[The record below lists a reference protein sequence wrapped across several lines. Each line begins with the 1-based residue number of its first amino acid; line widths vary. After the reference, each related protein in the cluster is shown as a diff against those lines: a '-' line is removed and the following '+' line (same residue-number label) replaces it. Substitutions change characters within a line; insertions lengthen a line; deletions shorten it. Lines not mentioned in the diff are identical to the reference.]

1 MLEKID
7 FAFLDSG
14 TGGIPYMISLHEKM
28 PEAKCVYLGDTLHFP
43 YGEKTPEEVT
53 KCASETISEIVR
65 KWNPKVIVVAC
76 NTISVT
82 ALEDLRKLFPE
93 ISIIGTVPA
102 IKLAAKITK
111 NKRIGLLA
119 TNATV
124 RHPYCQRLINDFAS
138 DCFVAKRGEPD
149 LVNFV
154 EKRYF
159 EASEEERLQAVK
171 PAADFFKSQG
181 CDTIILGCTHFTH
194 IFNEMKKACGDK
206 IQVVDSRDGVAN
218 QAIRKLK
225 IKNAELRINESEPK
239 QEENAAIEQRSVSRP
254 QKIEC
259 NSNQEIQNLT
269 FFVTKA
275 DEKEEEEYKSLCKNM
290 KIPYGGVLHLTIHN

>member
-1 MLEKID
+1 MDFTSRID

-28 PEAKCVYLGDTLHFP
+28 PEARCVYLGDTLHFP
-43 YGEKTPEEVT
+43 YGEKTPEQVT
-53 KCASETISEIVR
+53 ECAAETIRTVV
-65 KWNPKVIVVAC
+65 KNWNPKVIVIAC

-82 ALEDLRKLFPE
+82 ALDELRKIFPE

-102 IKLAAKITK
+102 IKLAAKITR

-124 RHPYCQRLINDFAS
+124 RHPYCQRLIDDFAS
-138 DCFVAKRGEPD
+138 DCFVAKRGDPD

-159 EASEEERLQAVK
+159 EADEEERLAAVK
-171 PAADFFKSQG
+171 PAADFFKAQN
-181 CDTIILGCTHFTH
+181 CDTVVLGCTHFTH
-194 IFNEMKKACGDK
+194 IFNEMKKACGEE

-218 QAIRKLK
+218 QAIRKLRMQNSK
-225 IKNAELRINESEPK
+225 CGIDECGANVASPSDELL
-239 QEENAAIEQRSVSRP
+239 
-254 QKIEC
+254 
-259 NSNQEIQNLT
+259 NLT

-275 DEKEEEEYKSLCKNM
+275 DKKEEEEYKSLCKNM
-290 KIPYGGVLHLTIHN
+290 DIPYGGILRI

>member
-1 MLEKID
+1 MDFTSRID

-28 PEAKCVYLGDTLHFP
+28 PEARCVYLGDTLHFP
-43 YGEKTPEEVT
+43 YGEKTPEQVT
-53 KCASETISEIVR
+53 ECAAETIRTVV
-65 KWNPKVIVVAC
+65 KNWNPKVIVIAC

-82 ALEDLRKLFPE
+82 ALDELRKIFPE

-102 IKLAAKITK
+102 IKLAAKITR

-124 RHPYCQRLINDFAS
+124 RHPYCQRLIDDFAS
-138 DCFVAKRGEPD
+138 DCFVAKRGDPD

-159 EASEEERLQAVK
+159 EADEEERLAAVK
-171 PAADFFKSQG
+171 PAADFFKAQN
-181 CDTIILGCTHFTH
+181 CDTVVLGCTHFTH
-194 IFNEMKKACGDK
+194 IFNEMKKACGEE

-218 QAIRKLK
+218 QAIRKLRMQNSK
-225 IKNAELRINESEPK
+225 CKTDECGANVASPSDELL
-239 QEENAAIEQRSVSRP
+239 
-254 QKIEC
+254 
-259 NSNQEIQNLT
+259 NLT

-275 DEKEEEEYKSLCKNM
+275 DKKEEEEYKSLCKNM
-290 KIPYGGVLHLTIHN
+290 DIPYGGILRI

>member
-14 TGGIPYMISLHEKM
+14 TGGIPYMISLLKKM

-53 KCASETISEIVR
+53 KCAGEAISLII
-65 KWNPKVIVVAC
+65 KTWNPKVIVVAC

-124 RHPYCQRLINDFAS
+124 HHPYCQKLIEDFAA
-138 DCFVAKRGEPD
+138 DCFVSMRADPD

-154 EKRYF
+154 EKKYF
-159 EASEEERLQAVK
+159 EASEQERLDAVK
-171 PAADFFKSQG
+171 PAADFFKSKN
-181 CDTIILGCTHFTH
+181 CDTVILGCTHFTH
-194 IFNEMKKACGDK
+194 IFDEMKNACGGE

-218 QAIRKLK
+218 QAIRKLR
-225 IKNAELRINESEPK
+225 IKNEELTISASGAGEETTHSASQNHKICGNLCESADK
-239 QEENAAIEQRSVSRP
+239 
-254 QKIEC
+254 
-259 NSNQEIQNLT
+259 IQNLT

-275 DEKEEEEYKSLCKNM
+275 DEKEEKEYKTLCKNM
-290 KIPYGGVLHLTIHN
+290 NIPYGGIL

>member
-1 MLEKID
+1 MDFTTRID

-28 PEAKCVYLGDTLHFP
+28 PEARCVYLGDTVHFP
-43 YGEKTPEEVT
+43 YGEKTSSQVT
-53 KCASETISEIVR
+53 ECASETISMIV
-65 KWNPKVIVVAC
+65 KLWNPKVIVVAC

-82 ALEDLRKLFPE
+82 ALDELRKIFPE

-102 IKLAAKITK
+102 IKLAAKITR

-124 RHPYCQRLINDFAS
+124 RHPYCQRLIDDFAS
-138 DCFVAKRGEPD
+138 DCFVAKRGDPD

-159 EASEEERLQAVK
+159 EADEEERLAAVK
-171 PAADFFKSQG
+171 PAADFFKAQN
-181 CDTIILGCTHFTH
+181 CDTVVLGCTHFTH
-194 IFNEMKKACGDK
+194 IFNEMKKACGEG

-218 QAIRKLK
+218 QSIRKLRMQNSK
-225 IKNAELRINESEPK
+225 CKTDECGANVASPSDELL
-239 QEENAAIEQRSVSRP
+239 
-254 QKIEC
+254 
-259 NSNQEIQNLT
+259 NLT

-275 DEKEEEEYKSLCKNM
+275 DKKEEDEYKSLCKNM
-290 KIPYGGVLHLTIHN
+290 DIPYGGILRI

>member
-14 TGGIPYMISLHEKM
+14 TGGIPYMISLYKKM

-43 YGEKTPEEVT
+43 YGEKTTEEVT
-53 KCASETISEIVR
+53 KCAGEAISLIIK

-82 ALEDLRKLFPE
+82 ALEDLRNLFPE

-124 RHPYCQRLINDFAS
+124 HHPYCQKLIEDFAS
-138 DCFVAKRGEPD
+138 DCFVSMRADPD

-154 EKRYF
+154 EKKYF
-159 EASEEERLQAVK
+159 EAGEQERLDAVK
-171 PAADFFKSQG
+171 PAADFFKSQN
-181 CDTIILGCTHFTH
+181 CDTVILGCTHFTH
-194 IFNEMKKACGDK
+194 IFGEMKKACGGE

-225 IKNAELRINESEPK
+225 IKNEELRINESETK
-239 QEENAAIEQRSVSRP
+239 QAEENTAAERRSVSKP

-259 NSNQEIQNLT
+259 NSNQKIQNLT

-275 DEKEEEEYKSLCKNM
+275 DEKEEEEYKTLCKNM
-290 KIPYGGVLHLTIHN
+290 NIPYGGIL

>member
-1 MLEKID
+1 MNNKID

-53 KCASETISEIVR
+53 KCASETISQIIR
-65 KWNPKVIVVAC
+65 TWNPKVIVVAC

-124 RHPYCQRLINDFAS
+124 RHPYCQKLIEDFAS
-138 DCFVAKRGEPD
+138 DCFVAKRGDPD
-149 LVNFV
+149 LVNFI

-159 EASEEERLQAVK
+159 ESSEEERLEAVK

-181 CDTIILGCTHFTH
+181 CDTVILGCTHFTH
-194 IFNEMKKACGDK
+194 IFDEMKKACGDE

-218 QAIRKLK
+218 QAVRKWREKQDSSYEVRSKKYDLETARPASQNHK
-225 IKNAELRINESEPK
+225 ICGNLCESADK
-239 QEENAAIEQRSVSRP
+239 
-254 QKIEC
+254 
-259 NSNQEIQNLT
+259 IQNLT

-275 DEKEEEEYKSLCKNM
+275 DEKEEEEYKTLCKNM
-290 KIPYGGVLHLTIHN
+290 KIPYGGIL

>member
-1 MLEKID
+1 MNKID

-14 TGGIPYMISLHEKM
+14 TGGIPYMISLHKKM

-53 KCASETISEIVR
+53 KCAGEAISLII
-65 KWNPKVIVVAC
+65 KTWNPKVIVVAC

-124 RHPYCQRLINDFAS
+124 HHPYCQKLIEDFAS
-138 DCFVAKRGEPD
+138 DCFVSMRGDPD

-154 EKRYF
+154 EKKYF
-159 EASEEERLQAVK
+159 EASEEERLAAVK
-171 PAADFFKSQG
+171 PSADFFKSQN

-194 IFNEMKKACGDK
+194 IFDEMKKACGNG
-206 IQVVDSRDGVAN
+206 IEVVDSRDGVAK
-218 QAIRKLK
+218 QAIRKWK
-225 IKNAELRINESEPK
+225 IDNEQLTISASGAELDTTRPAAQSRKICGNLCESVDK
-239 QEENAAIEQRSVSRP
+239 
-254 QKIEC
+254 
-259 NSNQEIQNLT
+259 IQNLT

-275 DEKEEEEYKSLCKNM
+275 DEKEEEEYKTLCKNM
-290 KIPYGGVLHLTIHN
+290 DIPYGGIL

>member
-1 MLEKID
+1 MNKID

-14 TGGIPYMISLHEKM
+14 TGGIPYMISLHKKM

-53 KCASETISEIVR
+53 KCAGEAISLII
-65 KWNPKVIVVAC
+65 KTWNPKVIVVAC

-124 RHPYCQRLINDFAS
+124 HHPYCQKLIEDFAS
-138 DCFVAKRGEPD
+138 DCFVAMRGDPD

-154 EKRYF
+154 EKKYF
-159 EASEEERLQAVK
+159 ESNEQERLNAVK
-171 PAADFFKSQG
+171 PSADFFKSQN

-194 IFNEMKKACGDK
+194 IFDEMKKVCGSE

-218 QAIRKLK
+218 QAIRKWK
-225 IKNAELRINESEPK
+225 IDNGQLTISASGAGVETTHPATQNHKICGNLGESVDK
-239 QEENAAIEQRSVSRP
+239 
-254 QKIEC
+254 
-259 NSNQEIQNLT
+259 IQNLT

-275 DEKEEEEYKSLCKNM
+275 DEKEEDEYKSLCKNM
-290 KIPYGGVLHLTIHN
+290 KIPYGGVLK